1 MPIVTFA
8 VAPGAFGPWYAAT
21 AGRKVRSME
30 ASKTE
35 MSSAQLRVVL
45 VDVREERRKLML
57 DVVEG
62 AGARARVVAE
72 AGSLEAARAAV
83 DEQRPDAVVV
93 DLRMPTAEGL
103 RTVQQLR
110 RAFPRLGIVVCSFD
124 LSRATFE
131 EALLA
136 GADSCLPKPASPY
149 ELVGALDAA
158 RRRVSTAVVP
168 AATR

>member
-1 MPIVTFA
+1 
-8 VAPGAFGPWYAAT
+8 
-21 AGRKVRSME
+21 ME
-30 ASKTE
+30 SSE
-35 MSSAQLRVVL
+35 VISAQLRVVL
-45 VDVREERRKLML
+45 VDAREERRKLMV

-62 AGARARVVAE
+62 GGDRVAVVAE

-83 DEQRPDAVVV
+83 NEKRPDALVV
-93 DLRMPTAEGL
+93 DLRMPTPEGL

-110 RAFPRLGIVVCSFD
+110 RTFPRLGIVVCSFD
-124 LSRATFE
+124 LSRATIE

-158 RRRVSTAVVP
+158 RRRASTA
-168 AATR
+168 ATLSALVE

>member
-1 MPIVTFA
+1 
-8 VAPGAFGPWYAAT
+8 
-21 AGRKVRSME
+21 ME
-30 ASKTE
+30 SCETE
-35 MSSAQLRVVL
+35 VSAQLRVVL
-45 VDVREERRKLML
+45 VDAREERRKLMV

-62 AGARARVVAE
+62 GGDRARIVGE
-72 AGSLEAARAAV
+72 ADSLEAARRAI
-83 DEQRPDAVVV
+83 DEECGDAVVV

-110 RAFPRLGIVVCSFD
+110 RVFPRLGIVVCSFD
-124 LSRATFE
+124 LSRATIE

-136 GADSCLPKPASPY
+136 GADAYLPKPASPY

-158 RRRVSTAVVP
+158 RRQGSTAAVP